1 MRAVLGCRAVP
12 EHTDERAQDAVVRGP
27 VEALEIRVVTGPVLL
42 TLDLA

>member
-1 MRAVLGCRAVP
+1 MRAVLGSRAVA
-12 EHTDERAQDAVVRGP
+12 EHPDQGAEDAAVRGP